1 MQIVVNCETRLCSQ
15 FLGPGDKFFAKL
27 WCDFYGSGSDRIGQS
42 EKFDEYSRIYI
53 ILGYTLLNL
62 LPCEVLQLYL
72 GTEVYTRVRPYLQQL
87 ERVYTAA
94 DRVE

>member
-42 EKFDEYSRIYI
+42 EKFDEY
-53 ILGYTLLNL
+53 LAF
-62 LPCEVLQLYL
+62 
-72 GTEVYTRVRPYLQQL
+72 TREFR
-87 ERVYTAA
+87 
-94 DRVE
+94 